1 MRAWLR
7 RLSRL
12 PRMRARLWWLPRMR
26 LGLRLGLHLLS
37 VLGRL
42 PLVLTGSVMRPRQW
56 MSFGV
61 AGLDLSRAFCDAA
74 RSWAAE
80 RPRPAQRV
88 VAG

>member
-1 MRAWLR
+1 MRAW
-7 RLSRL
+7 LSRL
-12 PRMRARLWWLPRMR
+12 PRMWARLWRLPRLRLR

-42 PLVLTGSVMRPRQW
+42 PLVLTGSIMRPRQW

-80 RPRPAQRV
+80 RQRPARRV
-88 VAG
+88 VAR